1 MTAALKPLSPDM
13 GEDVYRML
21 QEIADGENGF
31 SNPACGLDWAAFQA
45 WLRQEADYAQGRG
58 LPEGWIPVSTYFL
71 FVDGVP
77 VGYGRVRHASSP
89 YLEDVLRVGN
99 LGYGVA
105 ASQRGKGY
113 GKLLFAGLLEKCRD
127 LGYKRIK
134 LFPLKSNEATLRIML
149 GSGGFIAEEF
159 SDKYMVILPIPER

>member
-1 MTAALKPLSPDM
+1 MTATLKPLSPDM

-31 SNPACGLDWAAFQA
+31 SNPAYGLDWAAFQA

-89 YLEDVLRVGN
+89 YLENVLRVGN
-99 LGYGVA
+99 LGYGIA

-113 GKLLFAGLLEKCRD
+113 GKLLFSALLDVCRKF
-127 LGYKRIK
+127 GYRQIK
-134 LFPLKSNEATLRIML
+134 LFPLKSNQATLRIML